1 MPFIARRSGAGLS
14 RTSMKKSLPRGRSFA
29 VLARGRG
36 LVQGHDVRTHRF
48 IFFAV
53 AACFALHAP
62 AGSAAA
68 PGWLDDY
75 QKAQQEAKASNK
87 LLLLNFTG
95 SDWCGWCIKLDK
107 DVFSQPDFKEYASK
121 NLVLVELDFPW
132 PGRSRW
138 QGQAAE
144 LKKQNQELARQYDV
158 HGFPTLIV
166 LDGNGQKVWRFEGY
180 LPDEELIE
188 QLEKLRKG

>member
-1 MPFIARRSGAGLS
+1 
-14 RTSMKKSLPRGRSFA
+14 
-29 VLARGRG
+29 VLARGCG
-36 LVQGHDVRTHRF
+36 LVKGDDVKKHRF
-48 IFFAV
+48 ILFAV
-53 AACFALHAP
+53 AACFVLHAP

-68 PGWLDDY
+68 SGWLEDY
-75 QKAQQEAKASNK
+75 HKAQQEAKTSKK

-107 DVFSQPDFKEYASK
+107 DVFSQPEFKDYASK
-121 NLVLVELDFPW
+121 NLVLLELDFPW

-138 QGQAAE
+138 QEQAAE

-166 LDGNGQKVWRFEGY
+166 LDGNGQKLWRFEGY
-180 LPDEELIE
+180 LPGAELIA
-188 QLEKLRKG
+188 QLEKLHKG

>member
-1 MPFIARRSGAGLS
+1 MPFIARRFPPGYL
-14 RTSMKKSLPRGRSFA
+14 RTIDNGSPPRGRLFA

-36 LVQGHDVRTHRF
+36 LVQGDDVKKHRF
-48 IFFAV
+48 ILFAV
-53 AACFALHAP
+53 AACFVFHAP
-62 AGSAAA
+62 ASTAAA
-68 PGWLDDY
+68 SGWLDDY
-75 QKAQQEAKASNK
+75 HKAQQEAKTSKK

-107 DVFSQPDFKEYASK
+107 DVFSQPEFKDYASK
-121 NLVLVELDFPW
+121 NLVLLELDFPR
-132 PGRSRW
+132 PSGSRW

-144 LKKQNQELARQYDV
+144 LKKQNLELARQYDV

-166 LDGNGQKVWRFEGY
+166 LDGNGQKLWRFEGY
-180 LPDEELIE
+180 LPGAELIA